1 MVSLKDIAEKC
12 GVSAATVSKA
22 LNDQKDIGEKTKA
35 KIKKIAEE
43 MGYHPNSAAR
53 ALKTKRSYNIGV
65 LFQDDA
71 YRGLTHEYFS
81 GVLDGIMVEAE
92 SLGYDIT
99 FINTHSQKQQMSYLE
114 HSIYRNFDGVVIVCV
129 DFNNP
134 SVQELMNNNKIPVVT
149 IDYLHQNCT
158 AVSSNN
164 VKGIEELVHYIYEKG
179 HRKIAYIHGQ
189 NYSFVT
195 KERLAGFYR
204 ATEELGLDIPD
215 EYVLEAKYLETK
227 ETAKQTKELLKL
239 KNRPTCIIYPDDT
252 SLIGGLNVINDEGLH
267 IPDDISV
274 AGYDGTKIS
283 QMLQP
288 RLTTIHQNV
297 DQIGKTAAD
306 HLIAKIEKPKTAL
319 IERVVIDG
327 ELLTGKSVGEL
338 LES

>member
-1 MVSLKDIAEKC
+1 MISLKDIAREC

-22 LNDQKDIGEKTKA
+22 LNNQKDIGEETKA
-35 KIKKIAEE
+35 RIKKTADE
-43 MGYHPNSAAR
+43 MGYLPNSAAR

-65 LFQDDA
+65 LFRDDA
-71 YRGLTHEYFS
+71 QSGLTHEYFS

-99 FINTHSQKQQMSYLE
+99 FINTHSEKQQMSYLE
-114 HSIYRNFDGVVIVCV
+114 HSRYRNFDGVVIVCV

-134 SVQELMNNNKIPVVT
+134 SVQELMNNSRIPVVT

-164 VKGIEELVHYIYEKG
+164 VKGIEELVRYIYEKG

-204 ATEELGLDIPD
+204 IVEELELEIPD
-215 EYVLEAKYLETK
+215 EYVREANYLETK
-227 ETAKQTKELLKL
+227 NTAEQTRKLLKL
-239 KNRPTCIIYPDDT
+239 KERPTCIIYPDDT
-252 SLIGGLNVINDEGLH
+252 SLIGGLNVINGAGLR
-267 IPDDISV
+267 IPEDISV

-283 QMLQP
+283 QMLRP
-288 RLTTIHQNV
+288 KLTTIHQNTAL
-297 DQIGKTAAD
+297 IGKTAAD
-306 HLIAKIEKPKTAL
+306 HLISQIEKPKTAL

-327 ELLTGKSVGEL
+327 ELVTGQSVG
-338 LES
+338 SIPAH